1 MSLRS
6 FGYVLK
12 SAADTGDCLTTKLF
26 SCASVCDTVSVM
38 MLLQEIFHTHPKED
52 HLKFSEGKLV
62 IKAKF

>member
-26 SCASVCDTVSVM
+26 YFPLPVSVIQC
-38 MLLQEIFHTHPKED
+38 L
-52 HLKFSEGKLV
+52 
-62 IKAKF
+62 

>member
-12 SAADTGDCLTTKLF
+12 SAADTGYCLTTKLF
-26 SCASVCDTVSVM
+26 SSASVCDVAAGNIPYTS
-38 MLLQEIFHTHPKED
+38 QGGS
-52 HLKFSEGKLV
+52 LKFSEGKLV